1 VRTGAALDFA
11 VRFQRT
17 LDILID
23 GWAARAD
30 GHTDD
35 PAATEN

>member
-1 VRTGAALDFA
+1 VRTGAGLDFA

-23 GWAARAD
+23 GYAAAAR
-30 GHTDD
+30 
-35 PAATEN
+35 